1 MHHPNFAV
9 AILGT
14 LILSSSVFAQEIVL
28 HDVETTASDVS
39 TIFKGKDYDV
49 VVTGA
54 SWDSDL
60 LSAGLTT
67 GTYTTSVNG
76 EVQATG
82 DINID
87 PDDPPDEVPVGSIKV
102 SSGGTK
108 TVSVDWTFGTGG
120 TPAANSTAADAAD
133 VSGSTSRDYQAF
145 GAGASLVPLIVILL
159 LAVCTGIVEL
169 SLTTGI
175 FVGACMVAGNV
186 KDGFKVS

>member
-1 MHHPNFAV
+1 MHLPKFAV

-14 LILSSSVFAQEIVL
+14 LILPNSAFAQEIVL

-54 SWDSDL
+54 SWESDL

-82 DINID
+82 DVNID
-87 PDDPPDEVPVGSIKV
+87 PNDPPTEVPVGSIKV

-108 TVSVDWTFGTGG
+108 TVSVEWTFGTGA
-120 TPAANSTAADAAD
+120 TPAANSTAMPAD
-133 VSGSTSRDYQAF
+133 VGGSTSRDYQAF

-175 FVGACMVAGNV
+175 FVGACMVGGNI
-186 KDGFKVS
+186 KTGFKVS